1 LVLVAR
7 DQGSP
12 TWHESL
18 KLLTVNLID
27 VNDNM
32 PRFPVYNDHKP
43 LYTFYIKENNRPQYK
58 IGNMFTLILKILLLY
73 KSSLLKY

>member
-1 LVLVAR
+1 MLVAR

-27 VNDNM
+27 VNDNK
-32 PRFPVYNDHKP
+32 PRFPLRIDHKP
-43 LYTFYIKENNRPQYK
+43 LYTFSIKENNRLQYK
-58 IGNMFTLILKILLLY
+58 IGKLVIIFKIN
-73 KSSLLKY
+73 KP

>member
-1 LVLVAR
+1 MVLVAR

-27 VNDNM
+27 VNDNK
-32 PRFPVYNDHKP
+32 PEFPVIDTHKP
-43 LYTFYIKENNRPQYK
+43 YYTFNIRENNRIQYK
-58 IGNMFTLILKILLLY
+58 IGELAILILK
-73 KSSLLKY
+73 